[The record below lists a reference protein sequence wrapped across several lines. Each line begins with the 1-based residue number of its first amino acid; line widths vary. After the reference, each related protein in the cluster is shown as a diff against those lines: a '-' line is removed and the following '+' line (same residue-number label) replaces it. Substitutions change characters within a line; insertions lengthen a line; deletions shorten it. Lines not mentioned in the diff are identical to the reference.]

1 MNSTQLLILGI
12 GGLTILLAAMLVH
25 SAAVQRH
32 RGAIEVDPAFRP
44 VGTFGSLRNFGT
56 DAMLPPNPDTPRSA
70 FIITLCAAAVIA
82 SGVVVKHFW
91 DETHPNIRS
100 AYGSAYER
108 CIGKDKIGRWN
119 LERVRRCVYG
129 RRPY

>member
-32 RGAIEVDPAFRP
+32 RGAIEVDPAFRQ

-56 DAMLPPNPDTPRSA
+56 DAMLPPTRYTTVGLYHYPLRSCSDRLRGGGQA
-70 FIITLCAAAVIA
+70 LL
-82 SGVVVKHFW
+82 G
-91 DETHPNIRS
+91 
-100 AYGSAYER
+100 
-108 CIGKDKIGRWN
+108 
-119 LERVRRCVYG
+119 
-129 RRPY
+129 